1 MKRILVCTLKIT
13 MINIKIAQFFLFQNN
28 PLTLAVVCILR
39 VVFRVQFSDAFMHYL
54 QLFSWMLLVPIKKEK
69 LIINKNNILGS

>member
-39 VVFRVQFSDAFMHYL
+39 VVFRVQFSDAFMYYL